1 MIKGILPPAR
11 TSSRKVSDLRLNL
24 VINFPFSSFISPL
37 AGKIE
42 TISPIL
48 RFSTSASK
56 TKVPES
62 SIVLK
67 NIGATF
73 SPIQIPPVFL
83 FGIKGISSP
92 MCQRTELVADF
103 LDEPVPIT
111 SPTKVTGKPF
121 SLRALISF
129 KGSFDKPFLGILY
142 MDRA

>member
-11 TSSRKVSDLRLNL
+11 TSSRKVSDFRLNL
-24 VINFPFSSFISPL
+24 VISFPFSFFISPL

-42 TISPIL
+42 IISPIL

-56 TKVPES
+56 TNVPES

-83 FGIKGISSP
+83 FGI
-92 MCQRTELVADF
+92 
-103 LDEPVPIT
+103 
-111 SPTKVTGKPF
+111 
-121 SLRALISF
+121 
-129 KGSFDKPFLGILY
+129 
-142 MDRA
+142 